1 LTQADRES
9 PAEILAIIDDRK
21 LDYLFNKNI
30 KRDKHNSA
38 RALQNMQ
45 QLNRLG
51 LYDDFDSRLIVKEHL
66 KQTLLLDSN
75 IIKRFIDHFVDNET
89 GEAGEIDTEVRDSLL
104 AGKSGKFAQ
113 VKSSWE
119 VMTDGKCRFL
129 NAISCDAFK
138 LHSPKWGRLGG

>member
-1 LTQADRES
+1 MTGADRES
-9 PAEILAIIDDRK
+9 PAKIIAIVDDRK

-51 LYDDFDSRLIVKEHL
+51 LSDDFDSRMVVKEHL
-66 KQTLLLDSN
+66 QQTLLLDSN
-75 IIKRFIDHFVDNET
+75 IIKRFIDNFVDNET
-89 GEAGEIDTEVRDSLL
+89 GETEEIDTEVRDSLL
-104 AGKSGKFAQ
+104 AGASGKFAQ

-119 VMTDGKCRFL
+119 VMPDGKRRFL
-129 NAISCDAFK
+129 NAILYGK
-138 LHSPKWGRLGG
+138 